1 MKQFRSIREQIDYYI
16 RTYDFHPPRDFDD
29 LLNQF
34 KSIGEKNPEDAL
46 PFLHTWKLI
55 EDHKNRFVMSC
66 RTGSYHTL
74 YYEIFTGEC
83 AGKFLKT
90 VGWDTFW
97 EFPKVIAP
105 REKIEKIE
113 VPKVKEEIKEV
124 LITDI
129 FIPPDYSRIYV
140 DPNHVNEIA
149 QSIKESGQVDP
160 IVVVPINYVKNLE
173 KEYGAGAK
181 KYRYI
186 LIRGFHRIKAMQ
198 SLNQLYIRAIV
209 KYNEYDEEDL
219 NSLCETGLEQL
230 SAYEQA
236 KKVKKFRDKGYKEEE
251 IAKRIGKVQSH
262 VSQLLSIAEA
272 NLKKDYG
279 DKEYV
284 LTAFTFNTLLN
295 LANTKIVE
303 KRQYDFYVKKS
314 IEEFEN
320 GRRIFSLQDLGRW
333 SKEYT
338 KPIEEKEKE
347 IQRKLYGEE
356 IPTIQTQ
363 KPIESQQV
371 QQVQKPISRIPTQE
385 EVKEK
390 EEEYKKKL
398 REKKKKERTPEEK
411 FNKKIESYKY
421 FYGEE
426 FDSMNNILIKYM
438 KDHDIPFERV
448 QKLQAYYRECNRE
461 AWKFSQEKL
470 SKEEK
475 EELNRIFY
483 NIADKFFK
491 GELK

>member
-16 RTYDFHPPRDFDD
+16 RTYKFYPPSDFDD

-46 PFLHTWKLI
+46 PYLHTWKLI
-55 EDHKNRFVMSC
+55 EDHKNYFVMTC
-66 RTGSYHTL
+66 RTGAYHTF

-105 REKIEKIE
+105 KEEIEKIE
-113 VPKVKEEIKEV
+113 IPKVKEEIKEI
-124 LITDI
+124 LISDV
-129 FIPPDYSRIYV
+129 FVPPDYIRIYV
-140 DPNHVNEIA
+140 DPNHVNEIKT
-149 QSIKESGQVDP
+149 SMKESGQVDP
-160 IVVVPINYVKNLE
+160 ITVVPINYVKDIE
-173 KEYGAGAK
+173 KEYGAEAK

-186 LIRGFHRIKAMQ
+186 LIKGLHRIKAMQ

-219 NSLCETGLEQL
+219 NSLCETGLEQP
-230 SAYEQA
+230 SAYELT
-236 KKVKKFRDKGYKEEE
+236 KKVKKFRNKGYKEEE
-251 IAKRIGKVQSH
+251 IAKRIGKDRSY
-262 VSQLLSIAEA
+262 VSRLLSIAEK

-284 LTAFTFNTLLN
+284 LTAFTFNALEN
-295 LANTKIVE
+295 LAGMKAIDP
-303 KRQYDFYVKKS
+303 KQYEFHVKKS

-320 GRRIFSLQDLGRW
+320 GRRIFSLQDLERW

-338 KPIEEKEKE
+338 EPIRKKEEE
-347 IQRKLYGEE
+347 IKRKLYGEE
-356 IPTIQTQ
+356 TPAIQTQ

-371 QQVQKPISRIPTQE
+371 QLQVQKPISRIPTQE

-398 REKKKKERTPEEK
+398 KEREKKEKSDEEK
-411 FNKKIESYKY
+411 FEYNFKIISYSHPKRIVSIIKKILD
-421 FYGEE
+421 G
-426 FDSMNNILIKYM
+426 IK
-438 KDHDIPFERV
+438 I
-448 QKLQAYYRECNRE
+448 
-461 AWKFSQEKL
+461 
-470 SKEEK
+470 EEK
-475 EELNRIFY
+475 KKLNINEIFRKCDEALLNSITKKSDEEIEKSFRNVIEEILKGGRI
-483 NIADKFFK
+483 
-491 GELK
+491 